1 MKVVG
6 RQTDLGSMAW
16 LPKRLIFQTYFLFI
30 PLSSIIYPILLYV
43 SSFLKCALGGKNT
56 NVTLLKN
63 SEDGE
68 IASACNSLG
77 RIPGEGNIHD

>member
-43 SSFLKCALGGKNT
+43 SSFLKCALGGKN
-56 NVTLLKN
+56 